1 MAHLHVVPGL
11 LTQCSRQRHPESHI
25 PSPSSQLLS
34 MFSCGV
40 VFCTNL
46 RFHKLIISCLFP
58 GVPTLR
64 FLNNF
69 FLALQIFE
77 VILVL
82 GVIFALFT
90 QFSDFRLQG
99 DQSLAFS
106 SDFYAINPKTC
117 VIFGLF
123 IA

>member
-1 MAHLHVVPGL
+1 M
-11 LTQCSRQRHPESHI
+11 
-25 PSPSSQLLS
+25 
-34 MFSCGV
+34 
-40 VFCTNL
+40 
-46 RFHKLIISCLFP
+46 
-58 GVPTLR
+58 PTLR
-64 FLNNF
+64 LFNNF
-69 FLALQIFE
+69 FLAMHIFE

-82 GVIFALFT
+82 GLFFALFT
-90 QFSDFRLQG
+90 QLSDFRLQG